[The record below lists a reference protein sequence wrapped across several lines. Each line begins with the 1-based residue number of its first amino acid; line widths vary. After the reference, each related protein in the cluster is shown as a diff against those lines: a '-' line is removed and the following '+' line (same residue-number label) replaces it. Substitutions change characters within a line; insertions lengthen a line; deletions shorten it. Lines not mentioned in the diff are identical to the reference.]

1 MDISGV
7 PASTMAMASSSQQLQ
22 ATMAAQVAMLQEVVE
37 SQQQI
42 AQMLA
47 DSGLGQH
54 IDVRA

>member
-1 MDISGV
+1 MDISGG
-7 PASTMAMASSSQQLQ
+7 PASIMAMASTSQQLQ
-22 ATMAAQVAMLQEVVE
+22 ATMAAQVAMLQEVAE
-37 SQQQI
+37 SQQQV